1 MTNPLRHHTQIGP
14 AETILDCGSA
24 IRLLGR
30 EDFIVRRH
38 ILVDLSPEPVGG
50 RRHRLLGRMA
60 ETLGLWRRHYL
71 TRRHLRQL
79 DRRGLA
85 DVGIDA
91 IEQEREAGKPFW
103 KL

>member
-1 MTNPLRHHTQIGP
+1 LPIP
-14 AETILDCGSA
+14 AERILDCGSA

-30 EDFIVRRH
+30 EDYIVRDH
-38 ILVDLSPEPVGG
+38 IFVDASPEPASCL
-50 RRHRLLGRMA
+50 HRKLLSRMA

-79 DRRGLA
+79 DRHGLA
-85 DVGIDA
+85 DIGIDA
-91 IEQEREAGKPFW
+91 IDQQRDAGKPFW

>member
-1 MTNPLRHHTQIGP
+1 MTNPRRHHTIDLS
-14 AETILDCGSA
+14 ERILDCGSA

-30 EDFIVRRH
+30 EDYIVRHH
-38 ILVDLSPEPVGG
+38 IIVDVPPEPASGW
-50 RRHRLLGRMA
+50 RHEVLSRMA

-85 DVGIDA
+85 DIGIDA

>member
-1 MTNPLRHHTQIGP
+1 MTNSLRHHTIDP
-14 AETILDCGSA
+14 AEMLDCGSA

-30 EDFIVRRH
+30 EDYIVRRY
-38 ILVDLSPEPVGG
+38 IFVDAPPEPASA
-50 RRHRLLGRMA
+50 RRHTLLSRMA
-60 ETLGLWRRHYL
+60 GTLGLWRRHYL

-85 DVGIDA
+85 DIGIDA

>member
-1 MTNPLRHHTQIGP
+1 MTNPLRHETSIDP
-14 AETILDCGSA
+14 AEILDCGAA

-30 EDFIVRRH
+30 EDYIVRRH
-38 ILVDLSPEPVGG
+38 VIVDVPPGPASGG
-50 RRHRLLGRMA
+50 RLQRLGRMA

-85 DVGIDA
+85 DIGIDA
-91 IEQEREAGKPFW
+91 LEQEREAGKPFW
-103 KL
+103 KS

>member
-1 MTNPLRHHTQIGP
+1 MTNAHRRHIP
-14 AETILDCGSA
+14 IDLAERILDCGSA

-30 EDFIVRRH
+30 EDYIVRRH
-38 ILVDLSPEPVGG
+38 IFADVPHEPPSGW
-50 RRHRLLGRMA
+50 RHELFSRTTEL
-60 ETLGLWRRHYL
+60 LGLWRRHYL

-85 DVGIDA
+85 DIDIDA
-91 IEQEREAGKPFW
+91 IDQDREAGKPFW

>member
-1 MTNPLRHHTQIGP
+1 MTNPLRHHTAIDP
-14 AETILDCGSA
+14 AEMLDCGTA

-30 EDFIVRRH
+30 EDYIVRRH
-38 ILVDLSPEPVGG
+38 TFVDAPSEPASG
-50 RRHRLLGRMA
+50 RRHELLSRMA

-79 DRRGLA
+79 DRRALA
-85 DVGIDA
+85 DIGIDA
-91 IEQEREAGKPFW
+91 IEQEREAAKPFW

>member
-1 MTNPLRHHTQIGP
+1 MTTPHRRHSTIP

-30 EDFIVRRH
+30 EDYIVRDH
-38 ILVDLSPEPVGG
+38 IFVDASPEPASHL
-50 RRHRLLGRMA
+50 RKRFSRIA

-71 TRRHLRQL
+71 TRRHLHQL

-85 DVGIDA
+85 DIGIDA
-91 IEQEREAGKPFW
+91 TEQAREAGKPFW